1 MRKNNVYVSLV
12 LVVALLLLLTTAC
25 GTTTETKLEYTM
37 KGEYFTIGYNS
48 GFTSS
53 QTKDGAII
61 NGRSFTINIDAKPY
75 AGAKYND
82 MGSIKS
88 EIELAK
94 AELVDVGEE
103 LIEESDTKGI
113 IISGILK
120 EKKGL
125 VLYVPVDYYLILV
138 FTEPAPNSVADFELA
153 SEMIKSFRLTDPD
166 YFANRQSENPP
177 DIDDNG
183 EDNNENQDNNDP
195 VENPQD
201 DATQIN
207 NNPESFSNKFI
218 KMTIPA
224 GWVLTSDDERL
235 TIIETKNGTP
245 SSVLSFS
252 IQYVDLGEEMKT
264 SEFVSNMVTQ
274 INGELKESKFKGT
287 RYQVIESMH
296 DNYTEFHLITSRSS
310 GLPLMIS
317 IISSSKKIPDD
328 AIEIIETIEIK

>member
-12 LVVALLLLLTTAC
+12 FVVALLLLLTTAC

-53 QTKDGAII
+53 QTKNGAII

-75 AGAKYND
+75 ASAKYND
-82 MGSIKS
+82 MSSIKS
-88 EIELAK
+88 EVELAK
-94 AELVDVGEE
+94 AELADVGEE

-166 YFANRQSENPP
+166 YFANRQSENSP
-177 DIDDNG
+177 DTDDNG

-201 DATQIN
+201 DATKTD